1 MANERR
7 RSLLF
12 GVAAA
17 TAAVAGAG
25 VAWWRLQP
33 DPLAAGQAAPA
44 DLWTRRFDTP
54 DGRSFDLASLRG
66 RHLLINFWATWCAP
80 CVEEMPLLDA
90 FYKKNAANGWQIVGL
105 AIDQPS
111 AVRQFLGRV
120 PVSFPIGLA
129 GLEGTELGRS
139 LGNSVGGLPFTVV
152 LGPQGQVRQ
161 RKMGKVS
168 ADELAGWKATA
179 GA

>member
-1 MANERR
+1 MAHERR
-7 RSLLF
+7 RRVVF
-12 GVAAA
+12 GVTAA
-17 TAAVAGAG
+17 TAALAGAG

-33 DPLAAGQAAPA
+33 DPRAPGEAAPA

-54 DGRSFDLASLRG
+54 DGRTFDLASLRG

-90 FYKKNAANGWQIVGL
+90 FYKENAANGWQIVGL

-111 AVRQFLGRV
+111 AVRQFLARL

-152 LGPQGQVRQ
+152 LGSEGQVRH

-168 ADELAGWKATA
+168 VDELARWKASPA
-179 GA
+179 G